1 MEISVFDWTLLGQG
15 AGITLILSLG
25 TMVISVP
32 LAILL
37 GVIRAITI
45 RNVFLSAFQAVL
57 TVMIAIIRGT
67 PLMLQLM
74 FVFFGLPFLGFNFPP
89 LTASFIAL
97 IVYSIAYMAEIVR
110 TGIESIASAQ
120 WDGSASL
127 GLNYGQTI
135 RYVILPQAVKIMIPP
150 SVGFFI
156 GLIKDSSLCATIG
169 LVELA
174 RAGRIIVERT
184 HDSLQFFSIVALIY
198 FVICYPLSRLS
209 KKLERN
215 LTVLGGSPRV

>member
-1 MEISVFDWTLLGQG
+1 MNITIFDWTLLAQG
-15 AGITLILSLG
+15 AGLTLALTLG
-25 TMVISVP
+25 TMLVSVP

-37 GVIRAITI
+37 GIIRALHVKNAI
-45 RNVFLSAFQAVL
+45 FSSLQAVL
-57 TVMIAIIRGT
+57 TFLIAIIRGT

-74 FVFFGLPFLGFNFPP
+74 FVFFGLPFLGFNFSS
-89 LTASFIAL
+89 LTASFVAL

-110 TGIESIASAQ
+110 TGIESIAVTQ

-127 GLNYGQTI
+127 GLNYWQTM
-135 RYVILPQAVKIMIPP
+135 RKVILPQAVKIMIPP
-150 SVGFFI
+150 TVGFFI
-156 GLIKDSSLCATIG
+156 GLIKDSSLCAVIG

-184 HDSLQFFSIVALIY
+184 HESLQFFTIVALIY

-215 LTVLGGSPRV
+215 LTL

>member
-1 MEISVFDWTLLGQG
+1 MRVSVFDWALLAQG
-15 AGITLILSLG
+15 AGLTLILSLG
-25 TMVISVP
+25 TMLISAP

-37 GVIRAITI
+37 GIIRAIHVK
-45 RNVFLSAFQAVL
+45 NVVLSFIKAVIDVL
-57 TVMIAIIRGT
+57 IAIIRGT

-74 FVFFGLPFLGFNFPP
+74 FIFFGLPFLGFNIPSM
-89 LTASFIAL
+89 TASFVAL
-97 IVYSIAYMAEIVR
+97 IVYSIAYLAEIVR
-110 TGIESIASAQ
+110 TGIESIAATQ

-127 GLNYGQTI
+127 GLNYWQTM
-135 RYVILPQAVKIMIPP
+135 RHVILPQAVKIMIPP
-150 SVGFFI
+150 TVSFFI

-184 HDSLQFFSIVALIY
+184 HDSLLIFSIVALIY

-215 LTVLGGSPRV
+215 LTA